1 MSCGVPMYMPLEIKE
16 LPFPLKISDADEI
29 SNTAI
34 ALLVASKETYAT
46 VSRLPKPPGVVLT
59 CRKNP
64 APEVVGA
71 GLLVDE
77 LEVDEPVVNEVVMVG
92 LLVDEL
98 VVDELEVDELAVDE
112 IEVDEVGVTG
122 PPVDKLVVDEL
133 WVYELVLGVA
143 EPITV

>member
-1 MSCGVPMYMPLEIKE
+1 MYMPLEIKE

-98 VVDELEVDELAVDE
+98 VVDELEVDE
-112 IEVDEVGVTG
+112 VGVTG
-122 PPVDKLVVDEL
+122 PPVDKFVVDEL
-133 WVYELVLGVA
+133 WVYELVLDVA

>member
-98 VVDELEVDELAVDE
+98 VVDELEVDE
-112 IEVDEVGVTG
+112 VGVTG
-122 PPVDKLVVDEL
+122 PPVDKFVVDEL
-133 WVYELVLGVA
+133 WVYELVLDVA

>member
-1 MSCGVPMYMPLEIKE
+1 VSCGVPMYMPLEIKE

-98 VVDELEVDELAVDE
+98 VVDELEVDE
-112 IEVDEVGVTG
+112 VGVTG
-122 PPVDKLVVDEL
+122 PPVDKFVVDEL
-133 WVYELVLGVA
+133 WVYELVLDVA